1 MIFVWLL
8 FFFVFGSR
16 YTQAQIPL
24 YYQLLEAYQPVTNYN
39 QPQNTLNNSTV
50 LGVSTTS
57 STSASAPIPIPQI
70 GGDGPV
76 LKIAVFGD
84 SMIET
89 LGPEIT
95 ALKNSL
101 KQYFPQKIFSLSNF
115 GQSSTTIDKAVTKLP
130 EIIAQNPD
138 IVVIESFAYNN
149 YGNTQSGF
157 DKQWQQLSDITTKIK
172 NSLPKSKII
181 ITSTIAP
188 NSIVFANGIKDLHL
202 SSLDK
207 IERTSTIKLYLQ
219 NAINFATSLGFPL
232 ADAYHPSLNNNDGSR
247 EFISSTDN
255 LHPSASGATL
265 FADVLADTIFK
276 NKLLD

>member
-1 MIFVWLL
+1 MIFAWLL
-8 FFFVFGSR
+8 FFFVFSSR
-16 YTQAQIPL
+16 LSQAQIPL
-24 YYQLLEAYQPVTNYN
+24 YYQLLEAYQPTTNYS
-39 QPQNTLNNSTV
+39 PPKITLNNPQV
-50 LGVSTTS
+50 LGATS
-57 STSASAPIPIPQI
+57 PSPLPQI
-70 GGDGPV
+70 GGDGHII
-76 LKIAVFGD
+76 KIAVFGD

-89 LGPEIT
+89 LGPDIT

-101 KQYFPQKIFSLSNF
+101 KQYFPQQIFSFSNF
-115 GQSSTTIDKAVTKLP
+115 GQSSTTLDKAVAKLP
-130 EIIAQNPD
+130 EIIAQQPD

-157 DKQWQQLSDITTKIK
+157 DKQWQQLSDTTSKIK
-172 NSLPKSKII
+172 NSLPKAKII
-181 ITSTIAP
+181 IASTVSP
-188 NSIVFANGIKDLHL
+188 NSIVFGNGIKDLHL
-202 SSLDK
+202 SALDK